1 MGCFFMCQR
10 KNNFLILIVILPIL
24 LSTVIAT
31 SSKHP
36 SPSILKPNKGEKQK
50 QMRAPSRMK
59 KVKIIKKLPTPIRSE
74 SKWSRYLRKKALDT
88 KRGRFSPSNG
98 TADEAGPSNVA
109 LCEPGALSS
118 DSEDAE
124 SDEDYVEHTH
134 EVIPEIP
141 ANIVALL
148 QIAENTDVLDFGAP
162 TSACFY
168 CGAFMWASEKSGKI
182 DSDGAAAFSLCC
194 MKGKVDL
201 PLIPTPPP
209 LLLDLITDKEPRA
222 QNFKENIRAYNSMFS
237 FTSMGGKVLTALN
250 DGGGP
255 PQFVL
260 SGQNYHRMGS
270 LIPRQ
275 GQPPKFAQLYI
286 YDTQNE
292 NSNRVRNLS
301 SNGRGQGLDLSLV
314 EDLKQMIDRHNVLAK
329 IFRQVRERLNSD
341 ESTQLSI
348 CLFRAQGKDPRTYN
362 MSSMDEVAAL
372 IVGDI
377 GESDVGRDVVVKMN
391 DGYLSNIPETHTA
404 FIPLHYPLIF
414 PYGEDGFREDIP
426 ISEIF
431 RNMGSYKRWKVS
443 MRQFISF
450 RLQDRN
456 SEYGNIIFAKR
467 LFQQFVVDAYTM
479 IEANRL
485 SYIRF
490 NQKTIRADYLNGVAE
505 AIEKGE
511 TDPSSVGKRIILP
524 PSFTGGRRYMFNNCQ
539 DAMSI
544 CKKFGYPDLFITATC
559 NSQWGEIQRYVR
571 ARNLRAEDRPDIC
584 VRVFKMKLD
593 NLMSD
598 LRKIT
603 IFGPVDAGMYTVEFQ
618 KRGLPHAHI
627 LQWLKPQYKLITG
640 EDIDKFIS
648 AELPDPQLY
657 PKLYKAVSSFMIHDP
672 CGVIDPKCTCMVDFY
687 PVIKLK

>member
-1 MGCFFMCQR
+1 MDSPRLTPGSSSKESRARRRLIRSSR
-10 KNNFLILIVILPIL
+10 KDLSPDKNIATGGSIIPSVSSSISTRRPLSNITNVSPSSSHNARVGNSRNKSRTLVPNQYEKALHEPCSQKKRKTNQAGGVGGSVLCNENNPVNLISFDNSPSLTYKEIMDRQFSNANSKRKSIDQATLASVSHFSLEHSKTQMNEIFPKSFDSNSSNPP

-36 SPSILKPNKGEKQK
+36 SPSILKPNKPEREKQT
-50 QMRAPSRMK
+50 RAPSRMK
-59 KVKIIKKLPTPIRSE
+59 KVKIIKELPTPIRSE

-148 QIAENTDVLDFGAP
+148 QIAENTDVLDFGDP

-201 PLIPTPPP
+201 PLIPKPPP
-209 LLLDLITDKEPRA
+209 LLLDLITDREPRA

-292 NSNRVRNLS
+292 NSNRVRNLRYEILKLILLIILIFYYIIV
-301 SNGRGQGLDLSLV
+301 NSL
-314 EDLKQMIDRHNVLAK
+314 M
-329 IFRQVRERLNSD
+329 FLNSI
-341 ESTQLSI
+341 S
-348 CLFRAQGKDPRTYN
+348 F
-362 MSSMDEVAAL
+362 VA
-372 IVGDI
+372 I
-377 GESDVGRDVVVKMN
+377 M
-391 DGYLSNIPETHTA
+391 
-404 FIPLHYPLIF
+404 
-414 PYGEDGFREDIP
+414 GED
-426 ISEIF
+426 
-431 RNMGSYKRWKVS
+431 
-443 MRQFISF
+443 
-450 RLQDRN
+450 
-456 SEYGNIIFAKR
+456 
-467 LFQQFVVDAYTM
+467 
-479 IEANRL
+479 
-485 SYIRF
+485 
-490 NQKTIRADYLNGVAE
+490 
-505 AIEKGE
+505 
-511 TDPSSVGKRIILP
+511 
-524 PSFTGGRRYMFNNCQ
+524 
-539 DAMSI
+539 
-544 CKKFGYPDLFITATC
+544 
-559 NSQWGEIQRYVR
+559 
-571 ARNLRAEDRPDIC
+571 
-584 VRVFKMKLD
+584 RVLTFL
-593 NLMSD
+593 
-598 LRKIT
+598 
-603 IFGPVDAGMYTVEFQ
+603 
-618 KRGLPHAHI
+618 
-627 LQWLKPQYKLITG
+627 
-640 EDIDKFIS
+640 
-648 AELPDPQLY
+648 
-657 PKLYKAVSSFMIHDP
+657 
-672 CGVIDPKCTCMVDFY
+672 
-687 PVIKLK
+687 

>member
-1 MGCFFMCQR
+1 
-10 KNNFLILIVILPIL
+10 
-24 LSTVIAT
+24 
-31 SSKHP
+31 
-36 SPSILKPNKGEKQK
+36 
-50 QMRAPSRMK
+50 
-59 KVKIIKKLPTPIRSE
+59 
-74 SKWSRYLRKKALDT
+74 
-88 KRGRFSPSNG
+88 
-98 TADEAGPSNVA
+98 
-109 LCEPGALSS
+109 
-118 DSEDAE
+118 
-124 SDEDYVEHTH
+124 
-134 EVIPEIP
+134 
-141 ANIVALL
+141 
-148 QIAENTDVLDFGAP
+148 
-162 TSACFY
+162 
-168 CGAFMWASEKSGKI
+168 
-182 DSDGAAAFSLCC
+182 
-194 MKGKVDL
+194 
-201 PLIPTPPP
+201 
-209 LLLDLITDKEPRA
+209 
-222 QNFKENIRAYNSMFS
+222 
-237 FTSMGGKVLTALN
+237 
-250 DGGGP
+250 
-255 PQFVL
+255 
-260 SGQNYHRMGS
+260 
-270 LIPRQ
+270 
-275 GQPPKFAQLYI
+275 
-286 YDTQNE
+286 
-292 NSNRVRNLS
+292 
-301 SNGRGQGLDLSLV
+301 
-314 EDLKQMIDRHNVLAK
+314 MIDRHNVLAK

-348 CLFRAQGKDPRTYN
+348 RLFRARGKDPRTYN
-362 MSSMDEVAAL
+362 MPSTDEVAAL

-391 DGYLSNIPETHTA
+391 DGCLSNIHETHTA

-544 CKKFGYPDLFITATC
+544 FKKFGYPDLFITATC

-598 LRKIT
+598 LRKGT
-603 IFGPVDAGMYTVEFQ
+603 IFGPLDAGMSFIIYFFFPEIYVYVAIS
-618 KRGLPHAHI
+618 LI
-627 LQWLKPQYKLITG
+627 LQ
-640 EDIDKFIS
+640 F
-648 AELPDPQLY
+648 
-657 PKLYKAVSSFMIHDP
+657 
-672 CGVIDPKCTCMVDFY
+672 
-687 PVIKLK
+687 